1 MGIAMEVLGLCDEF
15 SCKNRFKFGKDL
27 DLFVTWKL
35 RQHTMKL
42 CDELSSQ
49 NNFGFVFVMNLEFM

>member
-27 DLFVTWKL
+27 GL
-35 RQHTMKL
+35 
-42 CDELSSQ
+42 
-49 NNFGFVFVMNLEFM
+49 